1 MSLILSYHNKNFGAV
16 LCDGRVSQRHQ
27 DGSLSAVPGEVA
39 KKFVMLRPGLLIAGS
54 SSHSGGF
61 DRHVFGM
68 MQEYVRQ
75 NPDVSFD
82 EVASIVSHAVASS
95 KTALSAAFGLRFDE
109 TQISLML
116 MGADKGRVR
125 NKAFNFN
132 GESCEQSEYESGCA
146 CSGFIEADEEVPRR
160 LLDLMDDPRTVE
172 GVTSAMLSLAAE
184 IAATRPNT
192 VGAPYFTEVIQRGR
206 S

>member
-1 MSLILSYHNKNFGAV
+1 MSLILAYHNQTFGAV
-16 LCDGRVSQRHQ
+16 LCDGRVSQRLP
-27 DGSLSAVPGEVA
+27 DGSYIAVPGEVG
-39 KKFVMLRPGLLIAGS
+39 KKFAVLKPSLVLAGS

-61 DRHVFGM
+61 DRHIFGM

-75 NPDVSFD
+75 KPDVSFD
-82 EVASIVSHAVASS
+82 EVASVVPHTVAST

-116 MGADKGRVR
+116 MGDDKDRVR
-125 NKAFNFN
+125 NRAFNFN

-146 CSGFIEADEEVPRR
+146 CSGFIETHEEVPRR
-160 LLDLMDDPRTVE
+160 LLDLMDEPRTVE
-172 GVTSAMLSLAAE
+172 GVTGAMLSLAAE